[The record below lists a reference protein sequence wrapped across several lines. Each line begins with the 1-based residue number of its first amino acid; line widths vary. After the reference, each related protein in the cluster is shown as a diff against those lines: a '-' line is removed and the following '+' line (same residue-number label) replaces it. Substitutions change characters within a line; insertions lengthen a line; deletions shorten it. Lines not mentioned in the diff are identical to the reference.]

1 MSAYLRHSFLV
12 DIESSQSI
20 SYADNFASC
29 FLGLDFTQLSSPS
42 RTSLFLTSDETDND
56 FDTADINNG
65 DNVELKPI
73 DDWEDTVE
81 GGSVDDQEDTVE
93 GVDGNGGNTTTE
105 ETMVADAFFCLF
117 FVTIADLPFFVFEG
131 QLYCSSPWWQ

>member
-56 FDTADINNG
+56 FDTADIDDG

-73 DDWEDTVE
+73 DDREDTVK
-81 GGSVDDQEDTVE
+81 GGSVDDRDDTVE
-93 GVDGNGGNTTTE
+93 GVDGN
-105 ETMVADAFFCLF
+105 AA
-117 FVTIADLPFFVFEG
+117 IRLPKKQWSQTHFFVF
-131 QLYCSSPWWQ
+131 SSLP